1 LSPKQLIQRKPER
14 RLGANGIE
22 EILHHPWL
30 KGFPWDDLLKK
41 KLNALYV
48 PGVYRIIIRLLM
60 IISIFRI
67 KFQKK
72 HNLVMI
78 NYQKIK

>member
-1 LSPKQLIQRKPER
+1 MSPKQLIQRKPER

-48 PGVYRIIIRLLM
+48 PGVTM
-60 IISIFRI
+60 IF
-67 KFQKK
+67 
-72 HNLVMI
+72 N
-78 NYQKIK
+78 